1 MNTAIAILAIIGV
14 VLCAPPD
21 FGGDG
26 PFGRGGGRGGRGGP
40 DERGGR
46 GGRGHHHG
54 PPPPP
59 YLRNVTEQARREYFQ
74 IMRNWNVTFAEQK
87 KQILEWGEKY
97 GVKDQVE
104 QFNTNMTNMRN
115 EVKKNVTELI
125 SKLPEALQKFTTLME
140 NEDQTPIELRTA
152 IGKLNAENPPV
163 SLYPVE
169 KYQVTSR
176 NCNLN
181 LFFFQLYRVLK
192 FAFDQFIHRRGPHGP
207 HGPHG
212 PGPRGGPRGPGP
224 FGPEGFEG
232 PRGPGEEEFG
242 GFGQE
247 GSMDGFQG
255 NQIQGSLLVARFDVQ
270 MERWLFPGQNRGF
283 EGFRR

>member
-59 YLRNVTEQARREYFQ
+59 YLRN
-74 IMRNWNVTFAEQK
+74 K

-152 IGKLNAENPPV
+152 IGKLNAENPP
-163 SLYPVE
+163 
-169 KYQVTSR
+169 
-176 NCNLN
+176 
-181 LFFFQLYRVLK
+181 LYRVLK

-255 NQIQGSLLVARFDVQ
+255 NQIQG
-270 MERWLFPGQNRGF
+270 QNRGF

>member
-74 IMRNWNVTFAEQK
+74 IVRNWNITFAEQK
-87 KQILEWGEKY
+87 KEVLAWGEKY

-125 SKLPEALQKFTTLME
+125 SQLPEALQKFTTLME
-140 NEDQTPIELRTA
+140 NENQTPIELRTA
-152 IGKLNAENPPV
+152 IGKLNAENPP
-163 SLYPVE
+163 
-169 KYQVTSR
+169 
-176 NCNLN
+176 
-181 LFFFQLYRVLK
+181 LYRVLK
-192 FAFDQFIHRRGPHGP
+192 FAFDSFIHRRGP

-224 FGPEGFEG
+224 FVPEGFEG
-232 PRGPGEEEFG
+232 PRGPGEEDFG

-247 GSMDGFQG
+247 ESMDGFQG
-255 NQIQGSLLVARFDVQ
+255 NQIQG
-270 MERWLFPGQNRGF
+270 QNRGF
-283 EGFRR
+283 EEFRR